1 MVKLEA
7 EKKLRSNVRKRSKDV
22 KQVRKEK
29 LQKLVQHL
37 GKQASIQANAKDLRI
52 LTKAQSE
59 RRIAD
64 RKKHQTRVNR
74 KSDEEK
80 KKRKTIADQQKA
92 ILAKR
97 ATLVSGTKLQKKKVR
112 TNPYFRRP
120 KTLELK
126 SSPKYPKRSVPTKPE
141 LNNYSIIKHP
151 HVTESAMQAIENHH
165 TLVFIVD
172 VRANKRQVKE
182 ACSKLYNVK
191 PIKVNTLIRPDGQK
205 KAFVKLGKDVDALDV
220 ANRIGII

>member
-97 ATLVSGTKLQKKKVR
+97 ATLVSGTKLQKKESS
-112 TNPYFRRP
+112 NQSLFQ
-120 KTLELK
+120 KTK
-126 SSPKYPKRSVPTKPE
+126 NS
-141 LNNYSIIKHP
+141 
-151 HVTESAMQAIENHH
+151 
-165 TLVFIVD
+165 
-172 VRANKRQVKE
+172 
-182 ACSKLYNVK
+182 
-191 PIKVNTLIRPDGQK
+191 
-205 KAFVKLGKDVDALDV
+205 
-220 ANRIGII
+220 